1 MIELGKLVAKST
13 LMYHGNPRAII
24 GKLMLHYYDP
34 GRVLHLSQNFIFRA
48 TISLKSNKLT
58 FTSIIKNIMEIFSS
72 KYTLKPTL
80 FNIGTQVKHIYFLSF
95 PFYDILKT

>member
-58 FTSIIKNIMEIFSS
+58 FTSFIKNIMEN
-72 KYTLKPTL
+72 L
-80 FNIGTQVKHIYFLSF
+80 FIKIHTEPYFV
-95 PFYDILKT
+95 